1 MTVPALQIDGL
12 GKSYRVRRSLRDTLR
27 HPFQTQRIAAL
38 SDISCQV
45 AEGEFFGFLGE
56 NGAGKTTL
64 FRILSTLVFPDRGR
78 VLIHGTDV
86 TNNPAY
92 IRRLVSPVLVNER
105 SLAWRLSAVENL
117 RMYGPLYGLPQRGL
131 DGRIAELLKVV
142 DLTDTGSRLVGTF
155 SSGMKQRLM
164 LARALLPKPRLL
176 LLDEPTRSLD
186 PIAAR
191 GFRQFLKED
200 IGRGQGC
207 TVLLATHD
215 PDEMR
220 ELCDRACVLHRGR
233 LIGQGTPASLAA
245 QLGVHRFR
253 LVTTQPGHEAV
264 LALANTGNQLGGI
277 FPVDGEWQA
286 RELDVPGGE
295 ATAAQILAGLLAAGV
310 PIARFERIEMPL
322 ADLLERSASAMRA
335 AHA

>member
-1 MTVPALQIDGL
+1 MTIPALEIDGL

-27 HPFQTQRIAAL
+27 HPFHTQRIAAL
-38 SDISCQV
+38 SDISCNV

-64 FRILSTLVFPDRGR
+64 FRILSTLVIPDRGR

-86 TNNPAY
+86 TNDPGR

-117 RMYGPLYGLPQRGL
+117 RMYGPLYGIASRELNA
-131 DGRIAELLKVV
+131 RIAELLKVV
-142 DLTDTGSRLVGTF
+142 GLTDTGDRLVGTF

-164 LARALLPKPRLL
+164 LARALMPRPRLL

-191 GFRQFLKED
+191 AFRQFLKDD

-220 ELCDRACVLHRGR
+220 ELCDRVCVLHRGR

-245 QLGVHRFR
+245 QLGIHRFR
-253 LVTTQPGHEAV
+253 IVTTQPEHPAV
-264 LALANTGNQLGGI
+264 LALEGGGNRLGSI
-277 FPVDGEWQA
+277 APVEGGWQA
-286 RELDVPGGE
+286 RELDLPGGE
-295 ATAAQILAGLLAAGV
+295 DRAAEALAGLLAAGV
-310 PIARFERIEMPL
+310 PIARFERIELPL
-322 ADLLERSASAMRA
+322 ADLLERSANAMRA